1 MKRYLIICA
10 ALLGVSFIGHAQVG
24 IGTKKPSASA
34 MLEIVAKDKGVLI
47 PRVALTNLTSYSP
60 ITGSSTDPNVVGLLV
75 YNTNSSLNVE
85 NPTSS
90 QGFYYWTGEAWNRIA
105 STNEILTIINNNNSQ
120 STGKIEEL
128 TSIINNLIKN
138 QGSTTSV
145 ILYDSSTKEFY
156 TLVEKDGKIIKEKID
171 IGEAILALETK
182 TFVRPVYEKPGDEKS
197 KVVNY
202 IYFGEEAIAEWLKK
216 EGNKLEDITDDR
228 GFVIDVIGTV
238 SNNFQTIFNENKEE
252 ITNILHNV
260 EGNVSII
267 KEGDTWIIKVGDG
280 EGNNVNFDFN
290 LLETKTYL
298 TRNEVLEDGKKPEAK
313 KPITLDEAKL
323 TKGQIYYEYFGEKK
337 DDKGNPIPYYIDMTS
352 DVYNTIKNNEN
363 IKNEINNIITNF
375 NKEGGNVYYGD
386 HDGQVETPDVLYTI
400 QPDNSKK
407 ILHLGQTLKEIFT
420 NESTLLTEIREGLG
434 YNITSEVKHTGNK
447 LEGNSILIYS
457 GVTTIKELDADTSG
471 VSLPIPYQG
480 KKIEVVDIALYNSNK
495 QLEKVGITDID
506 IKGDKIDFALGS
518 GVLYTTLPAG
528 SYKVVVQFV
537 EAK

>member
-24 IGTKKPSASA
+24 VGTKKPSSSA
-34 MLEIVAKDKGVLI
+34 MLDVVAKDKGVLI
-47 PRVALTNLTSYSP
+47 PRVALTSLTSFSP
-60 ITGSSTDPNVVGLLV
+60 ITGNQNDADVVGLLV
-75 YNTNSSLNVE
+75 YNTNSSLNAE

-105 STNEILTIINNNNSQ
+105 STNEILTIINNNDSQ

-156 TLVEKDGKIIKEKID
+156 TLVEKDGEIIKEKID
-171 IGEAILALETK
+171 IGEAIQA
-182 TFVRPVYEKPGDEKS
+182 F
-197 KVVNY
+197 
-202 IYFGEEAIAEWLKK
+202 
-216 EGNKLEDITDDR
+216 
-228 GFVIDVIGTV
+228 
-238 SNNFQTIFNENKEE
+238 
-252 ITNILHNV
+252 
-260 EGNVSII
+260 
-267 KEGDTWIIKVGDG
+267 
-280 EGNNVNFDFN
+280 
-290 LLETKTYL
+290 ETKTYF
-298 TRNEVLEDGKKPEAK
+298 TRNEVLEDGKKPEGK
-313 KPITLDEAKL
+313 ELITLDEAKL
-323 TKGQIYYEYFGEKK
+323 KQGHIFYEYFGENK
-337 DDKGNPIPYYIDMTS
+337 DKDGKQTPYYIDMTS
-352 DVYNTIKNNEN
+352 DVFNTIKNNKEVRD
-363 IKNEINNIITNF
+363 EIFNAVNNF
-375 NKEGGNVYYGD
+375 SAEGGNVYFGD
-386 HDGQVETPDVLYTI
+386 HDGDKETPNALYTV
-400 QPDNSKK
+400 DKNGNKT
-407 ILHLGQTLKEIFT
+407 LLDLGHTIKEILT
-420 NESTLLTEIREGLG
+420 KESTILTEIKEGLG

-447 LEGNSILIYS
+447 FEGKSILTYAAF
-457 GVTTIKELDADTSG
+457 TTIKDLDADTSG
-471 VSLPIPYQG
+471 VSLPIAYQG